1 MIFEEAGN
9 GLETSS
15 ARRYP
20 EGGSGTSAYAGG
32 GSSLYFLSLSMV
44 GDGGGGGGGDLKCR
58 VQESQRNPMNFFYYV
73 GSVTHKRRPQRL
85 LSPPILEAMV
95 YVDTDRGIR
104 MCSVLTTTLRHQCS
118 PLPTRAI
125 RK

>member
-1 MIFEEAGN
+1 MIFEEVGN

-32 GSSLYFLSLSMV
+32 GSPLYFFSLSMV
-44 GDGGGGGGGDLKCR
+44 GDDGGGGDLKCR

>member
-32 GSSLYFLSLSMV
+32 GSSLYFLSLNMV
-44 GDGGGGGGGDLKCR
+44 GDGGGGGGDLKCR
-58 VQESQRNPMNFFYYV
+58 VQESQRNSMNFFYYV